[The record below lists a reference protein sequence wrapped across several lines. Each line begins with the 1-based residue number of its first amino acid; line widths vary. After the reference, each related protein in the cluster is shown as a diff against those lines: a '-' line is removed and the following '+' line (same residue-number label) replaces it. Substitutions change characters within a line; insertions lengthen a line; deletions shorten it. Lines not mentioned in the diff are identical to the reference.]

1 VNATEH
7 TWSVVL
13 AGGEGVRLRTLTTD
27 STGTPIP
34 KQYCSLFG
42 GSTLLED
49 ALRRGQLIVDRDRL
63 CAIVSAGHA
72 RWWRRA
78 LREIPQE
85 NIICQPRNRGTGIGI
100 LLSVLSILR
109 RDPLAQIL
117 FLPADHFFADDNVL
131 ATAAETAVNEL
142 SAAPDDIVILGMEPR
157 EADVDLGYILCGRD
171 MGRSRRVLQF
181 IEKPPLP
188 IAVDLLSRG
197 ALWNTLIFASAGRTL
212 LNHFRSRLPEVV
224 TAMETALAE
233 DHLPETAPSA
243 LRNLYQHLPELDFS
257 RSILAMVPSTLRV
270 MTSPA
275 CGWSD
280 LGTPTR
286 IGDVVRRLSRHHLRA
301 APARRRTAA
310 TPICLAAKFDLRAEA
325 EGWVVN
331 SLSNHHLGRSRSD
344 C

>member
-1 VNATEH
+1 
-7 TWSVVL
+7 VL

-27 STGTPIP
+27 ATGTPIP

-42 GSTLLED
+42 GATLLED
-49 ALRRGQLIVDRDRL
+49 TLRRGQLIVGRKRL

-72 RWWRRA
+72 CWWRSA
-78 LREIPQE
+78 LHDIPQE

-109 RDPLAQIL
+109 RDPSAQIL

-131 ATAAETAVNEL
+131 ATAAEAAVDEL
-142 SAAPDDIVILGMEPR
+142 SDAPDEIVMLGMEPR

-197 ALWNTLIFASAGRTL
+197 ALWNTFIFASAAGTL
-212 LNHFRSRLPEVV
+212 LNHFRSRLPDVV
-224 TAMETALAE
+224 DAMESALAE
-233 DHLPETAPSA
+233 DNTMQTAPLA

-270 MTSPA
+270 IISPA

-286 IGDVVRRLSRHHLRA
+286 IGDIVRRIPRRHLRA
-301 APARRRTAA
+301 VAPRHGTGTA
-310 TPICLAAKFDLRAEA
+310 PICLATMFARAEA
-325 EGWVVN
+325 DGSVVS
-331 SLSNHHLGRSRSD
+331 SLPNHHPGMQPL
-344 C
+344 